1 MNLFENH
8 TDVRI
13 VLELAGNT
21 IDSGKGG
28 SEMQQLAGRV
38 AACLGSG
45 GCWADLDTVPT
56 GVLSELDY
64 LSSNRDRLGGNR
76 DRLGGN
82 RDRLGDNRDRLD
94 DNRSR
99 LGDNGNRLGGHCNT
113 LLVVLW
119 SPHGHMKL
127 TAIRQ
132 KSGL

>member
-21 IDSGKGG
+21 IDSGKRG

-64 LSSNRDRLGGNR
+64 LSGNR
-76 DRLGGN
+76 N
-82 RDRLGDNRDRLD
+82 RLGDSG
-94 DNRSR
+94 SR
-99 LGDNGNRLGGHCNT
+99 LGDNGSRLGSHCST
-113 LLVVLW
+113 LLAVLW

-127 TAIRQ
+127 TAIR
-132 KSGL
+132 

>member
-21 IDSGKGG
+21 IDSGKRG

-38 AACLGSG
+38 AACLGNG

-56 GVLSELDY
+56 GILSELYY
-64 LSSNRDRLGGNR
+64 LSGNR
-76 DRLGGN
+76 N
-82 RDRLGDNRDRLD
+82 RLGDSGSRVG
-94 DNRSR
+94 DNGSR
-99 LGDNGNRLGGHCNT
+99 LGSHCST
-113 LLVVLW
+113 LLAVLW

>member
-8 TDVRI
+8 TDVRA

-21 IDSGKGG
+21 IDSGKRG
-28 SEMQQLAGRV
+28 SQMQQLDGRV
-38 AACLGSG
+38 AACLGRA
-45 GCWADLDTVPT
+45 GCWADLDTIPT

-64 LSSNRDRLGGNR
+64 LSSNRDRLG
-76 DRLGGN
+76 
-82 RDRLGDNRDRLD
+82 

>member
-8 TDVRI
+8 TDVRA

-21 IDSGKGG
+21 IDSGKRG
-28 SEMQQLAGRV
+28 SQMQQLFGRV
-38 AACLGSG
+38 AACLGRA

-64 LSSNRDRLGGNR
+64 LSSNRDRLG
-76 DRLGGN
+76 DN
-82 RDRLGDNRDRLD
+82 RDRLGDNMSRLG
-94 DNRSR
+94 DNMSR